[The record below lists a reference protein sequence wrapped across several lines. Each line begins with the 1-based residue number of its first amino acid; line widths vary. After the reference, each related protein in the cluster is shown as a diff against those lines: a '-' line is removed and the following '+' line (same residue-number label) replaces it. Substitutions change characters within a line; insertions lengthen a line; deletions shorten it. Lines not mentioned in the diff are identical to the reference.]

1 MLGLQAWEQACSSAC
16 LWGHLCG
23 WWGMVCRWCR
33 ETGSL
38 STSSC
43 YNIPLPTMLQRR
55 PHVLCAGGE
64 KVTGK
69 GKAMKPSDKPALHQ
83 PPSTFWHKNH
93 DSEMK
98 YLVFN
103 SVTVKLVSWQC
114 IASFITPA
122 SFLWGRL
129 VLHPADIEQEG
140 LGGIAN
146 TAKHR
151 KKITKKSHPTTN
163 QALF

>member
-1 MLGLQAWEQACSSAC
+1 
-16 LWGHLCG
+16 
-23 WWGMVCRWCR
+23 
-33 ETGSL
+33 
-38 STSSC
+38 
-43 YNIPLPTMLQRR
+43 
-55 PHVLCAGGE
+55 
-64 KVTGK
+64 
-69 GKAMKPSDKPALHQ
+69 
-83 PPSTFWHKNH
+83 
-93 DSEMK
+93 MK

-103 SVTVKLVSWQC
+103 SVAVKLVSWQC

-151 KKITKKSHPTTN
+151 KKITKSHPTTN
-163 QALF
+163 QALFSRGTMLIIWITWEIIRLPLV